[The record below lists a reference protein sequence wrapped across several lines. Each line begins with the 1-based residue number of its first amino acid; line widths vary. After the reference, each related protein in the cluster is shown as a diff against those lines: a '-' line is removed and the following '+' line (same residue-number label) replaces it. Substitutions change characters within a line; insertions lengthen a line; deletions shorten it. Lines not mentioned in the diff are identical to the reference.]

1 MGSNIKQSSK
11 LQIFSRALHPR
22 TTICSRQRAGAWT
35 DAISWCSV
43 NPTDCRGRRST
54 TCRRRRC
61 LDRCLDRCR
70 AGATQTGTRATRSL
84 RTARP
89 EPRRPADGRRSC
101 SGEKTR
107 ERRATLRSESRVG
120 VVSTT
125 EPSKTIS
132 AGDTSGED
140 GGKLARTGQISVADN
155 FMRRSTSRYDLLY
168 MKYQCII

>member
-43 NPTDCRGRRST
+43 NPTDCRGRRSPP
-54 TCRRRRC
+54 CRRR
-61 LDRCLDRCR
+61 RCLDRCR
-70 AGATQTGTRATRSL
+70 AGATQTGTPATRSL

-89 EPRRPADGRRSC
+89 KPRRPADGRRSC

-107 ERRATLRSESRVG
+107 ERRATSRSKRRVG

-140 GGKLARTGQISVADN
+140 GGKLALRTILCEGVLRDMTYFI
-155 FMRRSTSRYDLLY
+155 
-168 MKYQCII
+168 